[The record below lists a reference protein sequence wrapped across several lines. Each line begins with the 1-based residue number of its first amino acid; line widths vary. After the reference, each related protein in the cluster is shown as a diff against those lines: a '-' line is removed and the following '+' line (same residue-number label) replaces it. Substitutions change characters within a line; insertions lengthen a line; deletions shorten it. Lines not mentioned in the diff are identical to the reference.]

1 MIVND
6 KLMNTQTLAKLQLT
20 PLFLLL
26 LCGMTAGAHAQGV
39 LIDQSLQP
47 PAIIPGE
54 SYHYDA
60 SVATLIAETGQEF
73 TPSLNGLDFVDVKL
87 LSQFGTNS
95 GTGTF
100 QIAIH
105 QGTIAAPVLGLSGL
119 VSISTSGNSTQFT
132 FSSTVPLTPGDTYV
146 LEVLQLAGNS
156 GWGVEVPGSAV
167 VNGQTI
173 DMNYPGGR
181 LIYGGVPQ
189 ATEDMIF
196 QEGVFV
202 PEPSVSFLFLIG
214 VLMCGLVRKASST
227 RRAEATTA

>member
-1 MIVND
+1 
-6 KLMNTQTLAKLQLT
+6 MNTQMLAKLRLC

-26 LCGMTAGAHAQGV
+26 ICGITVGAHAQGV

-47 PAIIPGE
+47 PALIPGE

-60 SVATLIAETGQEF
+60 SVATLIPETGQEF
-73 TPSLNGLDFVDVKL
+73 APSLNGLDFVDVAL

-105 QGTIAAPVLGLSGL
+105 QGTITAPVLGLSGQ
-119 VSISTSGNSTQFT
+119 VSVSASGNNTQFT
-132 FSSTVPLTPGDTYV
+132 FPSTVPLTPGDTYV
-146 LEVLQLAGNS
+146 LEVIQIAGNS

-167 VNGQTI
+167 VGGQTI

-181 LIYGGVPQ
+181 LIYGGAPQ

-196 QEGVFV
+196 QEGIFV
-202 PEPSVSFLFLIG
+202 PEPSVSFLLLTG